1 MQNLFTGSWMFFQA
15 EAAQYP
21 EWMPAFL
28 QIDWVQAV
36 IGLAL
41 VGAVAYTAHLLLRN
55 VFLRLIQ
62 SLVKRSPIQWDDVL
76 FKNKVPQRA
85 LMLIP
90 LIITRLGLEM
100 VPGMSAGFEG
110 FLQRLVIATMILVVV
125 RVIDA
130 TITTLHDFY
139 QKLPMA
145 ERRPIKSYIQLVK
158 VLDRKSTRLNSSHVA
173 ISYAVFGST
182 QKQTQ

>member
-1 MQNLFTGSWMFFQA
+1 
-15 EAAQYP
+15 
-21 EWMPAFL
+21 
-28 QIDWVQAV
+28 
-36 IGLAL
+36 
-41 VGAVAYTAHLLLRN
+41 
-55 VFLRLIQ
+55 
-62 SLVKRSPIQWDDVL
+62 
-76 FKNKVPQRA
+76 
-85 LMLIP
+85 
-90 LIITRLGLEM
+90 M

-158 VLDRKSTRLNSSHVA
+158 VFIYAIGIIFMVAQLMDQSPWYFLSGLGAMTAILMLIFQDTILSLVASVQLTNNDLVRVGDWIEMPQFNADGDVIDIALNTVKVQNWRSEERRVGKEGQ
-173 ISYAVFGST
+173 YWR
-182 QKQTQ
+182 

>member
-1 MQNLFTGSWMFFQA
+1 
-15 EAAQYP
+15 
-21 EWMPAFL
+21 
-28 QIDWVQAV
+28 
-36 IGLAL
+36 
-41 VGAVAYTAHLLLRN
+41 
-55 VFLRLIQ
+55 
-62 SLVKRSPIQWDDVL
+62 
-76 FKNKVPQRA
+76 
-85 LMLIP
+85 
-90 LIITRLGLEM
+90 M

-158 VLDRKSTRLNSSHVA
+158 VF
-173 ISYAVFGST
+173 SYAIGISFIVAQLMDQSPWYFLSGLGAMTAILMLIRSEEHT
-182 QKQTQ
+182 SEIQSRGQRVCRPPLQKTI